1 MRVVIAGGSG
11 FLGQALAAALARD
24 GHDLTILTRRAAP
37 ERAGEGHRMRFVTW
51 NPATADASWTAHLE
65 RVDVVVNLAGD
76 SIAEGR
82 WTPAKKQRILQSR
95 LDATR
100 GLVAA
105 VGRSVSPP
113 GVFLSGSAVGYY
125 GSRGD
130 EVVTESDAPGK
141 DFLASV
147 CVQWEQEAE
156 RAATRDTRVVC
167 VRTGLVLDPAGGALP
182 KMLLPFRLGVGGP
195 LGSGRQYMPWI
206 HRQDWVDLLR
216 LLLTASAASG
226 AVNATSPSPVTNA
239 QFARTLGRVLRRP
252 AMLPAPAFAL
262 RLAMGEMAEALLL
275 TGQRALPA
283 AAQRLGFTFTHP
295 DLEGAL
301 LELLG

>member
-1 MRVVIAGGSG
+1 MGR
-11 FLGQALAAALARD
+11 ALAAALARD

-51 NPATADASWTAHLE
+51 NPATADAAWTAHLE

-95 LDATR
+95 LEATR

-130 EVVTESDAPGK
+130 EVVSESDAPGK

-206 HRQDWVDLLR
+206 HRQDWVDLVK

-239 QFARTLGRVLRRP
+239 QFARALGRVLRRP
-252 AMLPAPAFAL
+252 ALLPAPAFAL

-301 LELLG
+301 HDLLG